1 MGVDAGPR
9 GGGAGC
15 VQCAIRVTFEAQAH
29 FLTCC
34 CLSRLTAAVLQ
45 LNVRKILADAGRAD
59 AINIICQKVRR
70 PQGSCEG
77 EGQGR

>member
-1 MGVDAGPR
+1 MQGRGVGAR
-9 GGGAGC
+9 AGC
-15 VQCAIRVTFEAQAH
+15 VQCTIRVSFEAQAH

-34 CLSRLTAAVLQ
+34 CSSPLTAAVLQ

-70 PQGSCEG
+70 APGSCEG